1 MYEFHRVLLEMDG
14 NEEDLVDFQEGAVG
28 VDSDDA
34 NFLHVS
40 MQDLSL
46 DGRFLLHSPSFLLFL
61 IVFM

>member
-1 MYEFHRVLLEMDG
+1 MDG